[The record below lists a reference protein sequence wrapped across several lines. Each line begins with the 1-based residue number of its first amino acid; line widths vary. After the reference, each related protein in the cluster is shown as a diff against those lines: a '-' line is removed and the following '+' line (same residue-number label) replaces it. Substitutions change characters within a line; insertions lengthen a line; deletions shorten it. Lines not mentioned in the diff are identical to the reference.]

1 MFIRS
6 FVFNKKIFI
15 LIFAF
20 VLIFL
25 LSCSFLIFFSFSHA
39 DEDPE
44 ASDENSEDF
53 IKWVD
58 FKVTSEAMKLTSSLD
73 IKSHNNSESVIYNWI
88 ELLAYLACKNG
99 GDFKNFKS
107 SDLDKLVSE
116 LNNGKSIQELTSS
129 MKYYS
134 YYLEAYS
141 AVLGGFIGNYS
152 IDISESSDKTTSD
165 INSSDSSSSGSSSS
179 GSSSSD
185 SGSSDSG
192 SSDSGSSDSGSSDSG
207 SSDSGSS
214 DSGSSDS
221 GSSDSGSSDSGSS
234 DSNFSG
240 ISSSDTA
247 SFENKY
253 GLKAFLPI
261 AKNYNFSHYDD
272 FGNSRS
278 YGFKRTHLGNDLM
291 GSIGTPIIAVE
302 SGTVEHL
309 GWNQYGG
316 WRIGIR
322 SFDGKRYYY
331 YAHLRKNHPYVPD
344 LKEGATVTAGDVIGY
359 LGMTGYSI
367 KENVNNIN
375 VPHLHFGMQLI
386 FDESQVDSP
395 NEIWIDVYEII
406 EFLKQNRSEV
416 ILSNSDTRDYS
427 RKIKFQ
433 DSINFE

>member
-1 MFIRS
+1 MFIPS

-15 LIFAF
+15 LVF
-20 VLIFL
+20 VFILIVL
-25 LSCSFLIFFSFSHA
+25 LSGSFLIYFSFSHD
-39 DEDPE
+39 DENFED
-44 ASDENSEDF
+44 SNDNSEDF

-58 FKVTSEAMKLTSSLD
+58 FNVTCEAMKLTSSLD
-73 IKSHNNSESVIYNWI
+73 IQSHNNSNSVVYNWI
-88 ELLAYLACKNG
+88 ELLSYLACKNG

-107 SDLDKLVSE
+107 SDLDKLISE
-116 LNNGKSIQELTSS
+116 LNSGKSMQELTNS

-152 IDISESSDKTTSD
+152 IDTSGDSDTSGNSSTS
-165 INSSDSSSSGSSSS
+165 NSSDVSKKT
-179 GSSSSD
+179 D
-185 SGSSDSG
+185 SE
-192 SSDSGSSDSGSSDSG
+192 
-207 SSDSGSS
+207 
-214 DSGSSDS
+214 
-221 GSSDSGSSDSGSS
+221 
-234 DSNFSG
+234 
-240 ISSSDTA
+240 TA
-247 SFENKY
+247 SFENRY

-344 LKEGATVTAGDVIGY
+344 LKEGSTVSAGDVIGY

-416 ILSNSDTRDYS
+416 IISNSETRDYS
-427 RKIKFQ
+427 RKFKFQ